1 MLRGNF
7 CAPDLVTF
15 TTIIPELLDA
25 GKLEEAIDL
34 LHRAMP
40 EHSCS
45 PIMVTYI
52 VVLSGLCKLT
62 KVHEAVEI
70 FNQMAGKGISADS
83 AT

>member
-1 MLRGNF
+1 
-7 CAPDLVTF
+7 
-15 TTIIPELLDA
+15 
-25 GKLEEAIDL
+25 
-34 LHRAMP
+34 MP

-45 PIMVTYI
+45 PNMVTYI

-62 KVHEAVEI
+62 KVHEAMEI